1 MLIGERIKQERIKRG
16 LTQLELGKMLGV
28 SKVSICGYETGTRTP
43 TVDTFLKLIDILDLK
58 AEYALG
64 LDINVV
70 AELEA
75 EYHVVMAKEDMVII
89 EELKKHREL
98 YNKLCSEP
106 KRTIEI
112 ISRKIK

>member
-1 MLIGERIKQERIKRG
+1 MLIGERIKQERINRG
-16 LTQLELGKMLGV
+16 LTQLELGQMLGV

-43 TVDTFLKLIDILDLK
+43 TVDTFLKLIDILGLK

-64 LDINVV
+64 LDMNVI
-70 AELEA
+70 AEEEA

-106 KRTIEI
+106 KRTIEL

>member
-1 MLIGERIKQERIKRG
+1 MLIGERIKQERINRG
-16 LTQLELGKMLGV
+16 LTQLELGQMLGV

-43 TVDTFLKLIDILDLK
+43 TVDTFLKLIEILGLK

-64 LDINVV
+64 LDMNVV
-70 AELEA
+70 AEEGA
-75 EYHVVMAKEDMVII
+75 EYHVIMAKEDMIII

-106 KRTIEI
+106 KRTIELM
-112 ISRKIK
+112 SRKIK

>member
-1 MLIGERIKQERIKRG
+1 MLIGERIKQERINRG
-16 LTQLELGKMLGV
+16 LTQAELGEMLGV
-28 SKVSICGYETGTRTP
+28 SKVSVCGYETGTRTP
-43 TVDTFLKLIDILDLK
+43 TVDTFLKLIGILELK

-64 LDINVV
+64 LDIDVV
-70 AELEA
+70 AEDES
-75 EYHVVMAKEDMVII
+75 EYHVIMSKEDMIII

-106 KRTIEI
+106 KRTIEL

>member
-16 LTQLELGKMLGV
+16 LTQLELGQMLGV

-70 AELEA
+70 AEDEA
-75 EYHVVMAKEDMVII
+75 EYHVVMAKEDIIII

-106 KRTIEI
+106 KRTIELM
-112 ISRKIK
+112 SRKIK

>member
-70 AELEA
+70 REDEA
-75 EYHVVMAKEDMVII
+75 EYHAIMAKEDMIII

-106 KRTIEI
+106 KRTIEL

>member
-1 MLIGERIKQERIKRG
+1 MLIGERIKQERINRG
-16 LTQLELGKMLGV
+16 LTQLELGQMLGV

-43 TVDTFLKLIDILDLK
+43 TVDTFLKLIEILGLK

-64 LDINVV
+64 LDMNVV
-70 AELEA
+70 AEEEV
-75 EYHVVMAKEDMVII
+75 EYHMIMAKEDMIII

-106 KRTIEI
+106 KRTIEL